1 MRWRTEAEQ
10 EIPAPSA
17 VFHRARSKRF
27 LNLLRGLGASPRPH
41 RVIPPGL
48 PLVFCHPARAASGSS
63 GFGRPAPHR
72 RSPRCEF
79 KAEFQASFEEA
90 KLLAS

>member
-48 PLVFCHPARAASGSS
+48 PLVFATQPEQPRVPRV
-63 GFGRPAPHR
+63 FGRPAPHR
-72 RSPRCEF
+72 RSRQC
-79 KAEFQASFEEA
+79 
-90 KLLAS
+90 

>member
-27 LNLLRGLGASPRPH
+27 LNLLRGAWGISPTPQGNPAGFALGFLPPSPSSLGLLGFWAPGTA
-41 RVIPPGL
+41 PP
-48 PLVFCHPARAASGSS
+48 VPA
-63 GFGRPAPHR
+63 
-72 RSPRCEF
+72 
-79 KAEFQASFEEA
+79 
-90 KLLAS
+90 L

>member
-10 EIPAPSA
+10 EIPEPSA

-27 LNLLRGLGASPRPH
+27 LNLLRGLGASPRPR

-48 PLVFCHPARAASGSS
+48 PLVFATQPKQPRVPRGLGDRQRISGPRAVNSKPSFKRVSRKQSS
-63 GFGRPAPHR
+63 
-72 RSPRCEF
+72 SPP
-79 KAEFQASFEEA
+79 
-90 KLLAS
+90 